1 MKSVATHT
9 VLVVDDNADDL
20 EFTRRAL
27 LKAGRGGLKV
37 RSAVRGESALAV
49 LREEEELPSLIL
61 LDLKMPGMSG
71 IDTLRQIRADE
82 RLRRIPVVI
91 LTNSTLESDEQEAYR
106 EGADGFLHK
115 AFDID
120 QFEREIKAA
129 LLAWLGD

>member
-1 MKSVATHT
+1 MKSVAAHT
-9 VLVVDDNADDL
+9 VLVIDDNADDL

-129 LLAWLGD
+129 LFAWLGD

>member
-1 MKSVATHT
+1 MKTLATQI
-9 VLVVDDNADDL
+9 VLVVDDNADDA

-27 LKAGRGGLKV
+27 LKAGRGGLRV
-37 RSAVRGESALAV
+37 RSVVRGERALEV
-49 LREEEELPSLIL
+49 LRGEDQLPSLIL

-71 IDTLRQIRADE
+71 IDVLRQIRADA
-82 RLRRIPVVI
+82 RFRRIPVVV
-91 LTNSTLESDEQEAYR
+91 LTNSTLEADEQEAYR

-129 LLAWLGD
+129 LYAWLGD

>member
-1 MKSVATHT
+1 MTAIATHT
-9 VLVVDDNADDL
+9 VLVVDDNADDA

-27 LKAGRGGLKV
+27 LKAGRGGLRV
-37 RSAVRGESALAV
+37 WLIGRGETALTI
-49 LREEEELPSLIL
+49 LREEKELPSLIL

-91 LTNSTLESDEQEAYR
+91 LTNSTLESDEQEAYH

-129 LLAWLGD
+129 LYAWLGD

>member
-71 IDTLRQIRADE
+71 IDALRQIRADE

>member
-129 LLAWLGD
+129 LLAWLGE

>member
-1 MKSVATHT
+1 LATQI
-9 VLVVDDNADDL
+9 VLVVDDNADDA

-27 LKAGRGGLKV
+27 LKAGRGGLRV
-37 RSAVRGESALAV
+37 RSVVRGERALEV
-49 LREEEELPSLIL
+49 LRGEDQLPSLIL

-71 IDTLRQIRADE
+71 IDVLRQIRADA
-82 RLRRIPVVI
+82 RFRRIPVVV
-91 LTNSTLESDEQEAYR
+91 LTNSTLEADEQEAYR

-129 LLAWLGD
+129 LYAWLGD

>member
-1 MKSVATHT
+1 MTSVATHT
-9 VLVVDDNADDL
+9 VLVVDDNADDV

-27 LKAGRGGLKV
+27 LKAGREGLKV
-37 RSAVRGESALAV
+37 RSVARGESALAV
-49 LREEEELPSLIL
+49 LREEEELPSLIF

-91 LTNSTLESDEQEAYR
+91 LTNSTLETDEKEAYL

-120 QFEREIKAA
+120 QFEREIKAV
-129 LLAWLGD
+129 LYAWLGD

>member
-129 LLAWLGD
+129 LFAWLGD

>member
-1 MKSVATHT
+1 MATQI
-9 VLVVDDNADDL
+9 VLVVDDNADDA

-27 LKAGRGGLKV
+27 LKAGRGGLRV
-37 RSAVRGESALAV
+37 RSVVRGERALEV
-49 LREEEELPSLIL
+49 LRGEDQPPSLIL

-71 IDTLRQIRADE
+71 IDVLRQIRADA
-82 RLRRIPVVI
+82 RLRRIPVVV
-91 LTNSTLESDEQEAYR
+91 LTNSTLEADEQEAYR

-129 LLAWLGD
+129 LYAWLGD

>member
-1 MKSVATHT
+1 MTAIATHT
-9 VLVVDDNADDL
+9 VLVVDDNADDA
-20 EFTRRAL
+20 EFTKRAL
-27 LKAGRGGLKV
+27 LKSGRGGLRV
-37 RSAVRGESALAV
+37 RSVGRGESALTV

-129 LLAWLGD
+129 LYAWLGD